1 MLLTPTST
9 PKRPSHINMSSP
21 LHSRVNTPLP
31 SPSLQHMRASSLSH
45 LRPGP
50 PSHSPLLRS
59 ISAGAS
65 RSSSKAPFTKETV
78 DAASVASTLFAVA
91 APALRICL
99 NFAYA
104 IQYGLTLILSFLL
117 SNGFLATKHFLT
129 HSKYT
134 LIFLGL
140 RGYYLSQLI
149 ATAAYYITK
158 EAAVRSWRTSIAV
171 TKEAYRRSEP
181 ARQRLF
187 FEFMLLLFHPAPM
200 IMLIFWPG
208 WILVGAG
215 YVWWTYC

>member
-9 PKRPSHINMSSP
+9 SNRPSHINMSS
-21 LHSRVNTPLP
+21 LHSRVNSPLP
-31 SPSLQHMRASSLSH
+31 SPSIQHSRAASLSH
-45 LRPGP
+45 LRPST

-59 ISAGAS
+59 ISAGAL
-65 RSSSKAPFTKETV
+65 RSPSKAPLTKETLETT
-78 DAASVASTLFAVA
+78 SVANTFFSVA
-91 APALRICL
+91 TPALRICL
-99 NFAYA
+99 NFAYV
-104 IQYGLTLILSFLL
+104 IQYGLTLSLSFLL

-149 ATAAYYITK
+149 ATSAYYITK
-158 EAAVRSWRTSIAV
+158 EACIRGWRTSVAV
-171 TKEAYRRSEP
+171 TKEAYRRTEP

-208 WILVGAG
+208 WVVVGG
-215 YVWWTYC
+215 VYVWWVYC